1 MRRAGTITT
10 NAGPANHG
18 TGTAAPR
25 HSSPNTDLSELDSIV
40 DADADD
46 AELSDA
52 SGPVGEGAEQP
63 SLEGSHR
70 PA

>member
-1 MRRAGTITT
+1 
-10 NAGPANHG
+10 
-18 TGTAAPR
+18 
-25 HSSPNTDLSELDSIV
+25 LDSIV

-52 SGPVGEGAEQP
+52 SGPVGEEAEQP
-63 SLEGSHR
+63 SSEGSRR